1 MKYTIISQVRSL
13 VLISILSLSLAPCT
27 LLAGNGVPNVFYT
40 QQDSVEA
47 ATLLERSKSASNSGD
62 FDLALQLVQQ
72 AENIYQSRDD
82 DEGIA
87 KSLTY
92 KADILIDQQLL
103 DKANDIMVQALR
115 DFSGTTQV
123 AQMHNLLGTIYSIRE
138 NPLMAAEKFNTAMQY
153 LDRLPESESDRLRA
167 GLLHN
172 LAVIYGDMGQFD
184 DAYKNYLKSIEYA
197 RTVGD
202 SVLLSVAYNNLGMA
216 YSQNDEYE
224 KSKYYLEQSLEL
236 ARDRNSQI
244 DIYRAHLN
252 LANTLGNTGE
262 YETALFNYDRAQE
275 ALSAIRPGQS
285 SPIIMHNRG
294 ATLAIMGRYEEAE
307 DLLFQSL
314 KFSNEQGINEGIYH
328 NNFVLGKMYA
338 EQDRYEEA
346 IAYYKSAEAVV
357 QSLYNITLNLE
368 VADALQQVYAE
379 NGNYRDAY
387 EQLKSYS
394 SLSDSLNEIER
405 DQELANAESLLE
417 LERQNEI
424 NNLLQEKQASQEQQ
438 LRNQLII
445 IIAGILVILLI
456 SILLYQMK
464 RSSREKEKI
473 YDQLLKQKK
482 ELEELNKSKDKLF
495 AIISHDLRSP
505 LMSMQGL
512 LSLIKEDFLSQDD
525 LKDMVPEL
533 EASLQE
539 NSNVME
545 DLLAWAKEQLSGV
558 EVNLRP
564 VLLIDLAEE
573 VIQSQKFIAEKKK
586 IDVIL
591 DINESTNVL
600 ADYNAL
606 SLVIRN
612 LISNAIKFSEPGG
625 KIVVSDN
632 HAGEVIVISVKDTG
646 IGIPENAH
654 NKIFQNNTWTREGT
668 HNEKGTGFGLS
679 LSKEFVERM
688 NGRIWFESSEGKGSE
703 FFVEIPSAS

>member
-1 MKYTIISQVRSL
+1 L
-13 VLISILSLSLAPCT
+13 VYS
-27 LLAGNGVPNVFYT
+27 

-47 ATLLERSKSASNSGD
+47 GMLLEKSKEASNSGD
-62 FDLALQLVQQ
+62 FCIAMELAEE
-72 AENIYQSRDD
+72 AENLYQSEGDE
-82 DEGIA
+82 EGIA

-103 DKANDIMVQALR
+103 EEAYDMMVIALQ
-115 DFSGTTQV
+115 DFSGTSQV
-123 AQMHNLLGTIYSIRE
+123 AQIHNILGTIYSIRE
-138 NPLMAAEKFNTAMQY
+138 EPLMAAEKFNTAMQY

-172 LAVIYGDMGQFD
+172 LAVIYSDMGQFD
-184 DAYKNYLKSIEYA
+184 EAFKNYLESIEYA
-197 RTVGD
+197 RSVGD

-216 YSQNDEYE
+216 YGDNEKYE
-224 KSKYYLEQSLEL
+224 QSRYYLEQSLEL

-262 YETALFNYDRAQE
+262 YESALLNYDRAQE
-275 ALSAIRPGQS
+275 VISAIRPGQP

-294 ATLAIMGRYEEAE
+294 ATLAKMERYDEAE
-307 DLLFQSL
+307 DLLLRSL
-314 KFSNEQGINEGIYH
+314 QLSNEQGINEGIYH

-346 IAYYKSAEAVV
+346 IAYFKSAEAVA
-357 QSLYNITLNLE
+357 QSLYNITLNME
-368 VADALQQVYAE
+368 VAEALHQVYAD
-379 NGNYRDAY
+379 NGNYREAY
-387 EQLKSYS
+387 EQLNSYS
-394 SLSDSLNEIER
+394 SLSDSLNEIDR
-405 DQELANAESLLE
+405 VQELANAENLLE

-424 NNLLQEKQASQEQQ
+424 NTLLQEKQTSQEKQ

-445 IIAGILVILLI
+445 IIAGILLILLI

-464 RSSREKEKI
+464 RSSREKEII
-473 YDQLLKQKK
+473 YEQLLKQKK
-482 ELEELNKSKDKLF
+482 ELEDLNKSKDKLF

-545 DLLAWAKEQLSGV
+545 DLLVWAKEQLSGV
-558 EVNLRP
+558 EVNLRS
-564 VLLIDLAEE
+564 VNFIDLAED
-573 VIQSQKFIAEKKK
+573 VMHSQKFIAEKKK
-586 IDVIL
+586 IDL
-591 DINESTNVL
+591 NLKINESTKVL

-625 KIVVSDN
+625 EIVLSDRE
-632 HAGEVIVISVKDTG
+632 AEEDIIISVKDTG
-646 IGIPENAH
+646 IGIPEEAYD
-654 NKIFQNNTWTREGT
+654 KIFENNTWTREGT
-668 HNEKGTGFGLS
+668 QNEKGTGFGLS

-688 NGRIWFESSEGKGSE
+688 NGRIWFESKEGKGTE
-703 FFVEIPSAS
+703 FFVEIPKA